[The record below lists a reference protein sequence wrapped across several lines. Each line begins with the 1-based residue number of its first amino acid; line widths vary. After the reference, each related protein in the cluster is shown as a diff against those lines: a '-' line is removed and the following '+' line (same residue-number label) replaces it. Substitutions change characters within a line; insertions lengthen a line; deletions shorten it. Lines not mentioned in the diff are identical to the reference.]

1 MPIQGVIAATMGFL
15 TYGASAQH
23 QVEFDDRTLAHLQ
36 AVIGA
41 KLRQRQSFFFSW
53 LAPADRG
60 SGRRSIWVDASIPLS
75 FHFSTEPRIK
85 LNRDWYELLL
95 ASANSSNGL
104 LLIAEPEAAA
114 LTQVSDSGRNA
125 AIRTASTL

>member
-1 MPIQGVIAATMGFL
+1 MPIQGATAATMGIL

-23 QVEFDDRTLAHLQ
+23 QIEFDDRTLAHLQ
-36 AVIGA
+36 AVVGA

-60 SGRRSIWVDASIPLS
+60 SGRRSIWIDASIPLT
-75 FHFSTEPRIK
+75 FHYSAEQRIK

-104 LLIAEPEAAA
+104 LLIVEPEPSA
-114 LTQVSDSGRNA
+114 LTQVPDSGRNA
-125 AIRTASTL
+125 AIRTASAL